1 MMNTMVMIEISNGTF
16 DEWKKG
22 FDALEDQ
29 RLQFSRDAKVGKVD
43 DHTAIVVVD
52 VFDPT
57 GMMAM
62 FNSDA
67 AKKMAEEMGVVR
79 TPYKLQAMG

>member
-1 MMNTMVMIEISNGTF
+1 MIEISNGTF

-29 RLQFSRDAKVGKVD
+29 RLQFSRGAKVGKVD

-52 VFDPT
+52 VFDPA

>member
-1 MMNTMVMIEISNGTF
+1 MIEISNGTF

-22 FDALEDQ
+22 FDALEEQ
-29 RLQFSRDAKVGKVD
+29 RLQFSTDAKAGKVD

-52 VFDPT
+52 VFDPA